1 MAENDKS
8 KSSKS
13 FVLQSQDTSPLW
25 MNPASEVIQTLL
37 APAGV
42 NRVKGASGKSYS
54 WKYEDRMQIPLKN
67 PKKYKVYKYDGDKYY
82 GTDLHGIDALQ
93 AYAMDHGTGYAVVNK
108 GNPHDTRNDSEAS
121 GNIQI
126 YDRNGEP
133 VYSTD
138 LLSMGSRN
146 FNTILPVHSNGHAM
160 YGKGN
165 SSTPEGLSFAAGLGY
180 GFGSPSVVRARVKRY
195 DSNNNPILAN
205 QGIASSIHY
214 FDNFVKPNGCIRVM
228 TRDGIKKICTNLPHG
243 TPIWTNPLNSDF
255 NGKLSLVY
263 RDGKLAARMKN
274 PSENPNN
281 GRDLFGNELSY
292 NTNYVADIPRSINFD
307 KSKLLPESQSNIE
320 TKVALAGLAAGPG
333 FGNIAMMARRYG
345 ASKWNREKESESR
358 YIESLNKNKAAIMKM
373 YDLSNKEYDDL
384 AGITMGLLG
393 RESESGTDIKYD
405 LVKKRFP
412 LAMAKSKEKYG
423 INVHSS
429 LIDQGIAFAKS
440 YDKAFEDLTIEWNSD
455 AWRNYIINHPQ
466 MSIGPAQMKIGQKS
480 DELLDE
486 LASFGIYPDDV
497 VKDDK
502 VAVAALLQLIHS
514 RRNEVGNTMFRD
526 KDGNSVNLNDALLYI
541 YNGKKG
547 ALNNGSATPY
557 DNIYLKE
564 IYDRARRLG
573 FEVGDDFYERK
584 KLYEDI
590 KNKRKKK

>member
-1 MAENDKS
+1 
-8 KSSKS
+8 
-13 FVLQSQDTSPLW
+13 
-25 MNPASEVIQTLL
+25 
-37 APAGV
+37 
-42 NRVKGASGKSYS
+42 
-54 WKYEDRMQIPLKN
+54 MQVPLKD

-93 AYAMDHGTGYAVVNK
+93 AYSMDHGTGYAVVNK
-108 GNPHDTRNDSEAS
+108 GNPHDDRNKSEAS

-160 YGKGN
+160 YGRGN

-180 GFGSPSVVRARVKRY
+180 GFGSPSVVRARVKGY

-228 TRDGIKKICTNLPHG
+228 TRDGIKKICTNLPYG

-255 NGKLSLVY
+255 NGNLSLVY

-274 PSENPNN
+274 PSENPNK
-281 GRDLFGNELSY
+281 GHDLFGNELSY
-292 NTNYVADIPRSINFD
+292 NTNYVADVPRPINFD
-307 KSKLLPESQSNIE
+307 ESKLLPEPQSNIE
-320 TKVALAGLAAGPG
+320 TKVALAGLSAGPG
-333 FGNIAMMARRYG
+333 FGNVAMMARRYG
-345 ASKWNREKESESR
+345 ASKGNREKENASR
-358 YIESLNKNKAAIMKM
+358 YIESLNKNKAAIMKK

-384 AGITMGLLG
+384 AGITMGVLG
-393 RESESGTDIKYD
+393 RESEFGTDIKYD
-405 LVKKRFP
+405 SIKRRFP
-412 LAMAKSKEKYG
+412 LAMANSKEKYG

-429 LIDQGIAFAKS
+429 GIDQGIAFAKS
-440 YDKAFEDLTIEWNSD
+440 YDKAFEDLITKQNRDTWS
-455 AWRNYIINHPQ
+455 NYIMNHPQ

-480 DELLDE
+480 EEFLDE
-486 LASFGIYPDDV
+486 LASFGIQPDDV
-497 VKDDK
+497 VNNDK

-514 RRNEVGNTMFRD
+514 RKNEVGNTMFKD
-526 KDGNSVNLNDALLYI
+526 KDNNNVNLNDALLYM

-564 IYDRARRLG
+564 IYDRARQLG
-573 FEVGDDFYERK
+573 FEVGDDFYKRK
-584 KLYEDI
+584 RLYEES